1 MPMKLIIILYELRN
15 DMYLCIFSFLNHH
28 YNSKKLYTTTN
39 PQVSIIIN
47 TSRYSRLFS
56 NGSLKSTRFNS
67 NAILATGF
75 KLPVKKKSGCPSN
88 FIYLPEATDLR
99 PAANAVFMYL
109 YLKT

>member
-1 MPMKLIIILYELRN
+1 MVYNNKPAGV
-15 DMYLCIFSFLNHH
+15 HH
-28 YNSKKLYTTTN
+28 HKHKDPY
-39 PQVSIIIN
+39 
-47 TSRYSRLFS
+47 YSRLFS

-88 FIYLPEATDLR
+88 FIYLPEATDIR